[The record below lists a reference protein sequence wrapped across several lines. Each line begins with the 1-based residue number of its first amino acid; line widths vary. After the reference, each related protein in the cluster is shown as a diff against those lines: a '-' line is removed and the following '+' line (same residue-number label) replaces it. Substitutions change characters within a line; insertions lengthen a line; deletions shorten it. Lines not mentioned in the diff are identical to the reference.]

1 LQLLFA
7 LASSKPLESL
17 KPRQPGSMEL
27 GAADEVFA
35 RVYDEVLKSG
45 QSINVRIKSFN
56 LEK

>member
-1 LQLLFA
+1 
-7 LASSKPLESL
+7 
-17 KPRQPGSMEL
+17 MEL